1 MEAESLIF
9 TFYPHPRMVVN
20 SNDLSLRLLN
30 TLNEKIDQLG
40 STGID
45 HLVVFPFSKEFAEL
59 TYDQFVRTILI
70 GKLNMKALVLGHDHR
85 LGKNREGSFEN
96 VLALSEQLG
105 FSMLRIDQFVLEQTN
120 ISSSKI
126 RNALQAGDVRLAN
139 AYLGYPYLLQGVVT
153 EGNRIGRTIDFP
165 TANVL
170 TRDPYK
176 LIPAEGVYAVK
187 VMIGNELFQGMLN
200 IGYRPTISQNADHR
214 TIEVHIFGFDRD
226 IYNQEITVYF
236 HEKIRNE
243 IKFSSIDALKQQL
256 ETDRETAM
264 SLLNQ

>member
-1 MEAESLIF
+1 MDAESLIF

-40 STGID
+40 LTGID

-96 VLALSEQLG
+96 LLALSEQLG

-126 RNALQAGDVRLAN
+126 RNALKAGDVRLAN
-139 AYLGYPYLLQGVVT
+139 AYLGYPYLLQGVYR
-153 EGNRIGRTIDFP
+153 GKP
-165 TANVL
+165 YWPQL
-170 TRDPYK
+170 TFLLRDPYK